1 MTRTALTVAG
11 YIGCIVLANVL
22 TARYGFVPVG
32 FGLAATAGTY
42 AAGAAF
48 LARDLVQD
56 AGGRW
61 PVVAAIGVGALLS
74 VWLSTPQLALASGA
88 AFLVSEM
95 ADMAVYTP
103 LRRKG
108 WARAVA
114 ASNAVGATV
123 DTLLFLTLAGFP
135 VTWQSVLGQLAGK
148 VLWATLV
155 PVLAVLV
162 VRRVVFRQPVHAE
175 GA

>member
-1 MTRTALTVAG
+1 
-11 YIGCIVLANVL
+11 
-22 TARYGFVPVG
+22 
-32 FGLAATAGTY
+32 
-42 AAGAAF
+42 
-48 LARDLVQD
+48 
-56 AGGRW
+56 
-61 PVVAAIGVGALLS
+61 
-74 VWLSTPQLALASGA
+74 VWLSTPQLALASGV
-88 AFLVSEM
+88 AFLVSEL